1 MTPVDPRALRAALE
15 LFVKTFVV
23 DDKRAQIRNRLAT
36 AERREETLT
45 TLPRWLERD
54 TPLEGADRSPAGAAK
69 RFGEVLG
76 VHVAAESVRRT
87 TLADALALGRR
98 TATLFVAD
106 NGNLAIVTVP
116 DGTAVLCSKFSG
128 S

>member
-15 LFVKTFVV
+15 LFAKTFVV
-23 DDKRAQIRNRLAT
+23 DDKRAQVRNRLAT
-36 AERREETLT
+36 AERRDETLA

-54 TPLEGADRSPAGAAK
+54 APLEGADRSPAGATK

-76 VHVAAESVRRT
+76 IHVAAGGAQRT
-87 TLADALALGRR
+87 TLANALAAGRGA
-98 TATLFVAD
+98 ATLFVAD
-106 NGNLAIVTVP
+106 NGNLAVVTVA